1 MLGWRCRIIKYA
13 DRAVRKYHGGR
24 LWVKDGESQPE
35 TGMISSGFK
44 SSVSGQCHDAL
55 ESTTDELV
63 IESRLDDVEGSIMYI
78 KSPTQ

>member
-1 MLGWRCRIIKYA
+1 
-13 DRAVRKYHGGR
+13 
-24 LWVKDGESQPE
+24 
-35 TGMISSGFK
+35 MISSGFK